1 MAKQKKS
8 SNFAELI
15 HIMREKFGDLEV
27 KAFIGYQKLSDKN
40 RKGKIFLGK
49 LTQLPREEK
58 PEGFENPCQVATFD
72 ELSIET
78 REVIGEIE
86 IICQADLSA
95 KLKNCMTGKI
105 YAIAETGT
113 QKIKGRPQLMIC
125 YTVLE
130 VED

>member
-1 MAKQKKS
+1 MAKQGKA
-8 SNFAELI
+8 SNTAELI
-15 HIMREKFGDLEV
+15 RIMREKFGDLEV
-27 KAFIGYQKLSDKN
+27 KAFIGYQKLSDEN

-113 QKIKGRPQLMIC
+113 QKIKGRPQPMIC